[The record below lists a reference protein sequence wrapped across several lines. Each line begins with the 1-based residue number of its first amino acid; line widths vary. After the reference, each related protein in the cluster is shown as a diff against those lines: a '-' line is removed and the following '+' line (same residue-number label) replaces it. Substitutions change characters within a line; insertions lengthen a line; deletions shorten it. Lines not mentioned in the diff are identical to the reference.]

1 MKIKIV
7 MKDKCFRYYA
17 IYILLY
23 LMLYYVLV
31 LVQMLSARSVVLSFN
46 RLRKNIYFRPFICG
60 RSVVVLQVS
69 CHLCQ
74 FELSLNHFAFVNI
87 LYSFI
92 VMIPLSL
99 TKSFFSLAPYTLQF
113 VYM

>member
-1 MKIKIV
+1 MQGLGYSLLTVKV
-7 MKDKCFRYYA
+7 T
-17 IYILLY
+17 IYI
-23 LMLYYVLV
+23 
-31 LVQMLSARSVVLSFN
+31 
-46 RLRKNIYFRPFICG
+46 RPFIFG

-74 FELSLNHFAFVNI
+74 FELRLNHFAFVNI
-87 LYSFI
+87 LCPFI

-99 TKSFFSLAPYTLQF
+99 RKSFALAPYTLQF

>member
-1 MKIKIV
+1 
-7 MKDKCFRYYA
+7 
-17 IYILLY
+17 
-23 LMLYYVLV
+23 MLYYVLVYECV
-31 LVQMLSARSVVLSFN
+31 LVQMLSARSGVLSFN
-46 RLRKNIYFRPFICG
+46 RLSNHLLPFICS

-74 FELSLNHFAFVNI
+74 FEFRLNHFAFVNI
-87 LYSFI
+87 LGSFI

-99 TKSFFSLAPYTLQF
+99 RKSFVLAPYTLQF